1 METDD
6 ILAIFLDRGGH
17 TIFGVYFYRM
27 LYRRKQEC
35 LNIRY
40 PCDSKET
47 EFGSFMIK

>member
-35 LNIRY
+35 LIFDIRVTLRK
-40 PCDSKET
+40 PSSEAL
-47 EFGSFMIK
+47 